1 MLMKYPV
8 KLLGD
13 NRLVLKNK
21 TNAGGGVALVIMGSL
36 VFNAKCLV
44 PELSLGLCE
53 SCLPN

>member
-1 MLMKYPV
+1 MKYPV